1 MRLFHNARVY
11 SFDAG
16 GAQLRRYD
24 SLLVDG
30 RRIAALGED
39 ADGIGAERIDL
50 DGATVLPAFADCH
63 VHLTDTGYFLG
74 PRNLGGVRGYDEFAA
89 AVARVPQDAGLV
101 LAGQYDDSA
110 WNDGAEADAR
120 PLERFH
126 GGALALLTRIDGHS
140 CLANAATLA
149 WLDLPPETP
158 GIERDG
164 ADAPTGRLFHEANW
178 RAQAAFLA
186 HIPVST
192 RREAEGRA
200 VDLALSRGAL
210 HLHAQLV
217 GFPLDRYAEEIAA
230 LRALPAKIH
239 PKICEPDAE
248 LARGLGLPYIGG
260 DVFLDGS
267 IGSRTAALSERY
279 ADAATC
285 GALRFSDDELLAY
298 YAQAEALGIAAGV
311 HAIGDAA
318 IEQSVRVWERVL
330 AGKPSPRGC
339 RHFIE
344 HFELATQEH
353 IDACA
358 RMGIYL
364 SMQPQFDALWAGRG
378 GMYETRLGERRKRSM
393 NAFARIEAAGATLCG
408 GDDSPVCELNPLAGM
423 QASVEH
429 HEPSEALARQRALAM
444 YTTNAA
450 RFGYAESETGNL
462 VPGLCADMVVL
473 DRDPFQNG
481 TQFTQCSVL
490 ETWSNG
496 ACVWPEQSRRARA
509 F

>member
-1 MRLFHNARVY
+1 MKLFHNARVY
-11 SFDAG
+11 SFEAN

-24 SLLVDG
+24 CLLVDE

-39 ADGIGAERIDL
+39 ASGTGAERIDL
-50 DGATVLPAFADCH
+50 GGATVLPAFADCH

-74 PRNLGGVRGYDEFAA
+74 PRDLGAVRGYDEFAA
-89 AVARVPQDAGLV
+89 AVARIPRDAGFV
-101 LAGQYDDSA
+101 FAGQYDDSA
-110 WNDGAEADAR
+110 WDDRSEADAR

-126 GGALALLTRIDGHS
+126 GSALALLTRIDGHS

-149 WLDLPPETP
+149 WLDLPAGTA
-158 GIERDG
+158 GIERDAG
-164 ADAPTGRLFHEANW
+164 GAPTGRLFHEANW

-186 HIPVST
+186 HVPEAT
-192 RREAEGRA
+192 RRAAERHA

-217 GFPLDRYAEEIAA
+217 GFARERYADEVAA
-230 LRALPAKIH
+230 LRALPAKIY

-248 LARGLGLPYIGG
+248 LARGLGLPYVGG

-267 IGSRTAALSERY
+267 IGSRTAALCERY
-279 ADAATC
+279 ADAGTS

-318 IEQSVRVWERVL
+318 IEQSLHVWERVL
-330 AGKPSPRGC
+330 GGKPSVRGC

-344 HFELATQEH
+344 HFEIATQEH

-423 QASVEH
+423 QACVEH
-429 HEPSEALARQRALAM
+429 HEPGERLSRERALAM
-444 YTTNAA
+444 YTVNAA
-450 RFGYAESETGNL
+450 RFGYAEAQTGNL
-462 VPGLCADMVVL
+462 TPGLAADLVVL
-473 DRDPFQNG
+473 DRDPFEKEAR
-481 TQFTQCSVL
+481 FADCSVL

-496 ACVWPEQSRRARA
+496 ACIWPQQSRRARA